1 MTVNPPAVA
10 GRIAVRGRTAE
21 PVDVVEEGRSDVLVR
36 YHRVA
41 PGIERGRTVSPGDR
55 DRERNPQG
63 RLIDETLPGGDP
75 VLAEEHA
82 VVGEVQADRV
92 ADGTIAGQLHHPP
105 AQIAVHVAHGCPR
118 YRSGMD

>member
-1 MTVNPPAVA
+1 MTVNRPAVA

-21 PVDVVEEGRSDVLVR
+21 PVDVAEEGRSDVLVR

-41 PGIERGRTVSPGDR
+41 PWIERGRTVSPGDR

-82 VVGEVQADRV
+82 VVGEVQDDRV
-92 ADGTIAGQLHHPP
+92 AQRTIAVQLHHQPSKF
-105 AQIAVHVAHGCPR
+105 AVHLAQG
-118 YRSGMD
+118 GQ